1 MGSLPGAPRWF
12 ITEPFARRTKVA
24 VSRRRLLFGPVI
36 HGQWSRVSLPS
47 YQQTVLN
54 GMDRALEDRDPRLA
68 TMFAIFTRLTR
79 EEGPPVTEQLV
90 RGAHQAGFKFR
101 GILRRAPAAIPI
113 LLVACLMI
121 GIIVLGIT
129 TASGRSCPPSTTLH
143 QIAPGRGLV
152 CRPSANGL
160 RK

>member
-1 MGSLPGAPRWF
+1 M
-12 ITEPFARRTKVA
+12 
-24 VSRRRLLFGPVI
+24 FGPVI
-36 HGQWSRVSLPS
+36 LGQWSRVSLPS

-79 EEGPPVTEQLV
+79 DDGPPVTERLA
-90 RGAHQAGFKFR
+90 RGANHVRFTLR
-101 GILRRAPAAIPI
+101 GTLRQAPAAIPI
-113 LLVACLMI
+113 LLVACLMV

-129 TASGRSCPPSTTLH
+129 TASGRSCPPSTTMH
-143 QIAPGRGLV
+143 QLAPGRGVV

-160 RK
+160 NK

>member
-1 MGSLPGAPRWF
+1 M
-12 ITEPFARRTKVA
+12 
-24 VSRRRLLFGPVI
+24 
-36 HGQWSRVSLPS
+36 PS

-79 EEGPPVTEQLV
+79 DEGPPVTEKLA
-90 RGAHQAGFKFR
+90 RGARQAGFTLR
-101 GILRRAPAAIPI
+101 GTLRRAPAAIPI
-113 LLVACLMI
+113 LLVACLMV

-143 QIAPGRGLV
+143 QIAPGRGMV